1 LITYLIRRLFI
12 SIVVV
17 IGISIV
23 TFLLLNYAQGP
34 PGRVVLGLR
43 ASPAAV
49 NAWNLAHGFDSPL
62 WVQYWHYIINAL
74 RGNFGRSYKLDQSV
88 AALIGEVAGRS
99 ALLSGAALFF
109 SLLFAIPLGI
119 FQGTKRNTVPDYV
132 LTTGAFVT
140 YSMPTFLLGLL
151 LIEFLALDLG
161 WLPSEASTSQSFI
174 GVIKD
179 WPSMILPVATLTA
192 VSVAAYSRYMRS
204 STLDVLAQDYINIA
218 RAKGLSQRLILTRH
232 LLRNACLPIVTLVG
246 LSIPFLLAGNLVTE
260 VVFNYNGIGYLFDQ
274 SLSNYDYPVLI
285 AYTLIGGVLTVAG
298 NFIADVSLA
307 VADPR
312 IRLT

>member
-1 LITYLIRRLFI
+1 
-12 SIVVV
+12 
-17 IGISIV
+17 
-23 TFLLLNYAQGP
+23 
-34 PGRVVLGLR
+34 
-43 ASPAAV
+43 
-49 NAWNLAHGFDSPL
+49 
-62 WVQYWHYIINAL
+62 
-74 RGNFGRSYKLDQSV
+74 
-88 AALIGEVAGRS
+88 
-99 ALLSGAALFF
+99 
-109 SLLFAIPLGI
+109 
-119 FQGTKRNTVPDYV
+119 
-132 LTTGAFVT
+132 
-140 YSMPTFLLGLL
+140 MPTFLLGLL